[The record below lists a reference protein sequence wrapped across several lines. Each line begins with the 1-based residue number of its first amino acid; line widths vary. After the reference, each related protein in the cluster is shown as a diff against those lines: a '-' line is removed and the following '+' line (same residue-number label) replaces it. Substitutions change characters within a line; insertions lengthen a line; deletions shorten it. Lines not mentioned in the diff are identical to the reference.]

1 MTVQKRWLTF
11 LLLFSILVTMLSTAF
26 LLQPAAATESVPSE
40 GPIYLLRDD
49 HGLLALY
56 DPDSG
61 ELIRRYEIYTHLLP
75 TADVDALR
83 KGIEIYT
90 DAELERL
97 IEDFGG

>member
-1 MTVQKRWLTF
+1 MTVQKRWLTV
-11 LLLFSILVTMLSTAF
+11 LLLLCILVTAVSAAF
-26 LLQPAAATESVPSE
+26 LLQPADASESASRS

-61 ELIRRYEIYTHLLP
+61 ELLRRYEIYTHLLP

-83 KGIEIYT
+83 EGITVYT